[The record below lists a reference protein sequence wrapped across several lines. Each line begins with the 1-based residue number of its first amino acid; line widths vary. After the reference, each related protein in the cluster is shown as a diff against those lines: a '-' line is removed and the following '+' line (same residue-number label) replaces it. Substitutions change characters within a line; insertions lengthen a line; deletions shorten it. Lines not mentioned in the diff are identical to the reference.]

1 MKRLLFVMI
10 VLALASSPAAAKP
23 YSLGDLVARVRSD
36 YPGLVAAREGVEV
49 ARAQLGQARRMWLP
63 TGDLTLSLAGT
74 PKIRCLGPPPTD
86 PSVPDVPNASKAVR
100 EQDCVRTN
108 IVDLKTSGTSAP
120 PSLADVAPI
129 HGIQLNLQIQLNQ
142 PLFSFGRIE
151 FNIGNAQAQV
161 EVAQAQLAKEEADVI
176 LNAARAYWGVKS
188 AVAAVSTLTEARD
201 KLKEWLDR
209 IDEQMNGANPSHYTE
224 GDLARL
230 KIALANIE
238 VLLLDQK
245 RNRAFAEH
253 ALQILTAD
261 EHAGVDDSELDV
273 QDAPVEDLAAWQER
287 ALRLRPEIR
296 ISRATAK
303 GATEIRR
310 LRISEM
316 LPEIIMTSNF
326 GYGYASNMDT
336 PQNWYLTRPSYLNA
350 NFGLQLHQPLDFGIR
365 SGRYLQARHEELQR
379 RAQLTAAIAGYST
392 ELAQAHANW
401 DEARGRAEETGRGER
416 VARGWFNAIDQSS
429 NTGLTADSREMIE
442 AARNYFEFRLRH
454 LSAIFDAN
462 LALANLRRAAGEG
475 LSSVTP

>member
-1 MKRLLFVMI
+1 MKRLPFV
-10 VLALASSPAAAKP
+10 ALLVALTSSPAFARP
-23 YSLGDLVARVRSD
+23 YSLGELVARVRSD
-36 YPGLVAAREGVEV
+36 YPGLVAAREGIEA

-63 TGDLTLSLAGT
+63 TGDLVLTLAGT
-74 PKIRCLGPPPTD
+74 PKIRCLGPAPAPG
-86 PSVPDVPNASKAVR
+86 VPDVENPSQKLR
-100 EQDCVRTN
+100 EADCVRTN
-108 IVDLKTSGTSAP
+108 IVDLKTSGTAAP

-129 HGIQLNLQIQLNQ
+129 HGIQLNLTIQLNQ

-151 FNIGNAQAQV
+151 FNIAQAEAQV
-161 EVAQAQLAKEEADVI
+161 ETAQANLAREEAEVI
-176 LNAARAYWGVKS
+176 FNAARAYWGVKS
-188 AVAAVSTLTEARD
+188 AVAAVSTLNEARD
-201 KLKEWLDR
+201 KLKEWIDR
-209 IDEQMNGANPSHYTE
+209 IDTQMNGDNPSRYTE

-245 RNRAFAEH
+245 RNRDFAEH

-261 EHAGVDDSELDV
+261 EQAGVDDSELDLA
-273 QDAPVEDLAAWQER
+273 DAPVEDLAVWQER

-296 ISRATAK
+296 VSRAAAH
-303 GATEIRR
+303 GATAVRR
-310 LRISEM
+310 LRIAEM

-336 PQNWYLTRPSYLNA
+336 PQNWYLSRPSYLNA

-379 RAQLTAAIAGYST
+379 QAQVTAAIAGYST

-401 DEARGRAEETGRGER
+401 EEARGRAEETGRGER

-429 NTGLTADSREMIE
+429 NTGLVADSREMIE

-462 LALANLRRAAGEG
+462 LALATLRRAAGEG
-475 LSSVTP
+475 LTSVQP